1 MLREIASRTIDPW
14 QWAGDR
20 PDLNPLHSKP
30 PFASSV
36 LSYYPTPERLTAKLP
51 QRLGRVWVPDARF
64 TKTSFVAEPH
74 AYIPDKMPQFR
85 ESVNLPRL
93 KFVGL

>member
-30 PFASSV
+30 QLRSLCPV
-36 LSYYPTPERLTAKLP
+36 LLP
-51 QRLGRVWVPDARF
+51 HTRTVNGKAPAETRRVWVPDARF

-74 AYIPDKMPQFR
+74 AYMPDKMPQFR